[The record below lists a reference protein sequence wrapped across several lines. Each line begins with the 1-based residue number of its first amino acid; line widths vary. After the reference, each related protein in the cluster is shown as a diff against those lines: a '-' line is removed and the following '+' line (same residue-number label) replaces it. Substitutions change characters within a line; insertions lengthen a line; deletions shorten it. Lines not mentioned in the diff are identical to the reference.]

1 MRLVWDHLGTTG
13 ARARVWEGSLSV
25 RAALA
30 DAAMGRQVKG
40 VPDLSRRALQVVAV
54 SYGVPYVW
62 GGIDGLTGCDCT
74 GYTYWVSRAIPG
86 ITAQPFPRAGR
97 YQAQLGRRIDWRR
110 ARLGDLVVY
119 TRRNG
124 TLRHAMLALGNG
136 WVVGARG
143 GDENVAA
150 NRPSAFVDLRRADY
164 WSSALSHA
172 VTTGAAA

>member
-1 MRLVWDHLGTTG
+1 MALPTTG
-13 ARARVWEGSLSV
+13 PGPSAFAVDV
-25 RAALA
+25 A
-30 DAAMGRQVKG
+30 GRQQLPPATQG
-40 VPDLSRRALQVVAV
+40 VDERPMVAASASRQRIRESWCL
-54 SYGVPYVW
+54 
-62 GGIDGLTGCDCT
+62 IRLTRS
-74 GYTYWVSRAIPG
+74 V
-86 ITAQPFPRAGR
+86 PRAGR

-150 NRPSAFVDLRRADY
+150 NRPSAFIDLRRADY

-172 VTTGAAA
+172 VATGAAA